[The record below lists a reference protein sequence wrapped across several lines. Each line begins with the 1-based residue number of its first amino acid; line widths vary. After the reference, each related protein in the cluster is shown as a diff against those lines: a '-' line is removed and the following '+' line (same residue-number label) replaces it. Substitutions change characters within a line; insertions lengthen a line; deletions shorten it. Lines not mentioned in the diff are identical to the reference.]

1 MYYIELATGLRRGE
15 LLGLKWQDIDWKN
28 GIIKVRRQVVG
39 DDLVQSGALAIAED
53 GHTGSFRFN
62 ASLEGVHRIVVSWQI
77 GTDAWKQPF
86 LMNVVRP

>member
-1 MYYIELATGLRRGE
+1 MHSCYVGESFEQSFKMYDARDRTKAVDGATF
-15 LLGLKWQDIDWKN
+15 
-28 GIIKVRRQVVG
+28 QVYLG

-62 ASLEGVHRIVVSWQI
+62 ASQEGVHRIVVSWQI

-86 LMNVVRP
+86 LVDVVRP